1 MRGGRSKLK
10 VFIGEIVV
18 ACSLPQG
25 QGRDKDLNFVHCDQ
39 FRLSDE
45 VSFQVIE
52 IFLPDD

>member
-1 MRGGRSKLK
+1 M
-10 VFIGEIVV
+10 FIGEIVM

-25 QGRDKDLNFVHCDQ
+25 EGRDKDFNSVRCDQ